1 MGTYILASLLFVF
14 AAMAEFALVI
24 FIKQNSDWRKD
35 GRIGMELEKEIEIT
49 EKPSINVVAPVDG
62 LGSSMKDTEYVVPK
76 ARHSS
81 MTTLELICNLP
92 ITSKIDYSAFI
103 VFNFIYL
110 ILNCI
115 YWILYL
121 QL

>member
-24 FIKQNSDWRKD
+24 FIKQNSDWSKY
-35 GRIGMELEKEIEIT
+35 GRIEMGSEKEIQLK
-49 EKPSINVVAPVDG
+49 EKSSINVVAPVDG
-62 LGSSMKDTEYVVPK
+62 LESRIKDAQYDVPK
-76 ARHSS
+76 AKHSS
-81 MTTLELICNLP
+81 MTTFELICNLP

-110 ILNCI
+110 IGNCI
-115 YWILYL
+115 YWIHYMYL
-121 QL
+121 

>member
-35 GRIGMELEKEIEIT
+35 GRIGMGLEKEIQIE
-49 EKPSINVVAPVDG
+49 EKFSINMVAPADG
-62 LGSSMKDTEYVVPK
+62 IESRIKDTEYVVPK

-81 MTTLELICNLP
+81 MNILELICNLP

-115 YWILYL
+115 YWIHYL

>member
-35 GRIGMELEKEIEIT
+35 DRIRLGSEKEIQIK
-49 EKPSINVVAPVDG
+49 EKPSINIVAPVDG
-62 LGSSMKDTEYVVPK
+62 LESRMKDTEYEVPK
-76 ARHSS
+76 PNHSS
-81 MTTLELICNLP
+81 MTTFERICNLP
-92 ITSKIDYSAFI
+92 ITSKIDYSAFV
-103 VFNFIYL
+103 VFNFTYL

-115 YWILYL
+115 YWIHYLYL
-121 QL
+121 

>member
-35 GRIGMELEKEIEIT
+35 GRIGIELEKEIQIQ

-62 LGSSMKDTEYVVPK
+62 IESRVRDTEYVMPK
-76 ARHSS
+76 AKYLS
-81 MTTLELICNLP
+81 MTTLELIYNLP

-103 VFNFIYL
+103 VFNFTYL
-110 ILNCI
+110 IGNCI
-115 YWILYL
+115 YWIHYLYL
-121 QL
+121 

>member
-24 FIKQNSDWRKD
+24 FIKQNSEWRKD
-35 GRIGMELEKEIEIT
+35 GRMGMELEKEIQIT

-76 ARHSS
+76 ARHSYF
-81 MTTLELICNLP
+81 LIYVQQFKKQNSLNFMYKKP
-92 ITSKIDYSAFI
+92 AKI
-103 VFNFIYL
+103 
-110 ILNCI
+110 
-115 YWILYL
+115 W
-121 QL
+121 